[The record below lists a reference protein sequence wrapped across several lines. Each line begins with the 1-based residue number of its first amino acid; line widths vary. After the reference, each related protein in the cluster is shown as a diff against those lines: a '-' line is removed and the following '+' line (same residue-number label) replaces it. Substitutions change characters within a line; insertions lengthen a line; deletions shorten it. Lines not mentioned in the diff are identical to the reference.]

1 MIIIIHR
8 VNTVKKLSTIP
19 QEFGVEIDLR
29 SQKNKIYLH
38 HDPYKNGE
46 LFSKWVKSYN
56 HKLIVLNVK
65 EEGLETKII
74 KILKKANIK
83 NYFFHDQSFST
94 LIKTSKFTKV
104 SVRTSEYEKLSSTK
118 TLFKK
123 IKWIWVDHFTK
134 FSLGKNLYKELKK
147 NKIKICIVSPELINN
162 KKIIKKIKF
171 IKRSI
176 NKNNFIINAVCTKNI
191 NLWK

>member
-1 MIIIIHR
+1 MIFIIHR
-8 VNTVKKLSTIP
+8 VNTVKKLSAIAK
-19 QEFGVEIDLR
+19 EFGVEIDLR

-171 IKRSI
+171 IKKII
-176 NKNNFIINAVCTKNI
+176 NKNNFIINAVCTKNV

>member
-1 MIIIIHR
+1 

>member
-1 MIIIIHR
+1 
-8 VNTVKKLSTIP
+8 VNTVKKLSAIAK
-19 QEFGVEIDLR
+19 EFGVEIDLR

-171 IKRSI
+171 IKKII
-176 NKNNFIINAVCTKNI
+176 NKNNFIINAVCTKNV

>member
-1 MIIIIHR
+1 MIFIIHR
-8 VNTVKKLSTIP
+8 VNTVKKLSTISK
-19 QEFGVEIDLR
+19 EFGVEIDLR

-171 IKRSI
+171 IKKII
-176 NKNNFIINAVCTKNI
+176 NKNNFIINAVCTKNV

>member
-1 MIIIIHR
+1 MIFIIHR
-8 VNTVKKLSTIP
+8 VNTVKKLSAISK
-19 QEFGVEIDLR
+19 EFGVEIDLR

-171 IKRSI
+171 IKKII
-176 NKNNFIINAVCTKNI
+176 NKNNFIINAVCTKNV